1 MKSNKGFTLIELLA
15 VIVILAIIAL
25 IAMPMVLNTVNEAKE
40 GAVQSSAYSV
50 IQAVETK
57 LTSDMMKKP
66 NEKMPTF
73 FSGTSADISVK
84 GTQPIS
90 ISLTLSNGAVTSG
103 TIEFKDGVATIANG
117 TVSTV
122 SMK

>member
-25 IAMPMVLNTVNEAKE
+25 IAMPMVLNTINEAKE

-66 NEKMPTF
+66 NEKMPTS

-103 TIEFKDGVATIANG
+103 TIKFKDGVATIANG

>member
-25 IAMPMVLNTVNEAKE
+25 IAMPMVLNTINEAKE
-40 GAVQSSAYSV
+40 GAVRSSAYSV

-66 NEKMPTF
+66 NEKMPTS

>member
-25 IAMPMVLNTVNEAKE
+25 IAMPMVLNTINEAKE

-57 LTSDMMKKP
+57 LTSDMMKNP
-66 NEKMPTF
+66 TATMPTTF
-73 FSGTSADISVK
+73 TGTSADISVK

>member
-25 IAMPMVLNTVNEAKE
+25 IAMPMVLNTINEAKE

-66 NEKMPTF
+66 NEKMPTS

-122 SMK
+122 TMK

>member
-25 IAMPMVLNTVNEAKE
+25 IAMPMVLNTINEAKE

-66 NEKMPTF
+66 NEKMPTS

-90 ISLTLSNGAVTSG
+90 IDLTLSNGAVTSG